1 MQIGLKVRLSIEFVL
16 ELGLGFVVAAACR
29 PLVLTMSLI
38 SYVLNGD
45 TNTYGDSDVIS
56 FHIHTSGFSP
66 PSCGQNS

>member
-1 MQIGLKVRLSIEFVL
+1 MQIGPKVRLSIEFVL

-45 TNTYGDSDVIS
+45 FISVRSCVMTNTNTRV
-56 FHIHTSGFSP
+56 TVT
-66 PSCGQNS
+66 